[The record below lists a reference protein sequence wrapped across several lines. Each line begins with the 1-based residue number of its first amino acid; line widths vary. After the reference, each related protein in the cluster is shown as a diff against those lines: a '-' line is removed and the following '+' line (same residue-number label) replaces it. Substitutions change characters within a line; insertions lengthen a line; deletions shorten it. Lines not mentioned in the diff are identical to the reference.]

1 MNTRR
6 TSLCSLLA
14 FALTPLLGTA
24 DFARP
29 QSTAAQGEVFAST
42 VPDSLEGFQSQIDE
56 FVRIAKDRNDRTY
69 YPALNSFGLPD
80 PDAWLAANFEAS
92 QLAEVKQ
99 NYLKMLDGHKSHVS
113 WVLGNNVDAPGF
125 SLIVETSQA
134 PPPLQPVGFESLLPH
149 PRNPLVIE
157 NFRLTPKSTSGSMP
171 PSWVSSFVYVD
182 GRFRFIGGTYPFW
195 AESLNGTR
203 GPMALPPAQIRGMT
217 VQGRAFHNDQ
227 PGNGIV
233 AVVQMKIEVGHDGH
247 VKHIQVLSGDPAFVK
262 DAKDYVKHGEFPPLP
277 KDPRLANAKLIWD
290 FEVAFFSPKV

>member
-1 MNTRR
+1 MYTHRI
-6 TSLCSLLA
+6 SLYRFLT
-14 FALTPLLGTA
+14 FALTQLLGA
-24 DFARP
+24 AVFACP
-29 QSTAAQGEVFAST
+29 QSTAAQGGVSAST

-56 FVRIAKDRNDRTY
+56 FVRIAKDREQRTY
-69 YPALNSFGLPD
+69 YPALDSFGLPD

-99 NYLKMLDGHKSHVS
+99 NYLKMLDGHKSHIS

-125 SLIVETSQA
+125 SLVVETSQV
-134 PPPLQPVGFESLLPH
+134 PPPLQPVGFESLLPR
-149 PRNPLVIE
+149 PRSPLVIE
-157 NFRLTPKSTSGSMP
+157 NFRLTPKSTGTVP

-195 AESLNGTR
+195 AESLNGSR

-233 AVVQMKIEVGHDGH
+233 AVVQMKIEVGHNGR

-262 DAKDYVKHGEFPPLP
+262 DAKEYVQHSEFPPLP
-277 KDPRLANAKLIWD
+277 KDPRLAQAKLIWD

>member
-1 MNTRR
+1 V
-6 TSLCSLLA
+6 
-14 FALTPLLGTA
+14 
-24 DFARP
+24 
-29 QSTAAQGEVFAST
+29 Q
-42 VPDSLEGFQSQIDE
+42 DSLEGFQSQIDE
-56 FVRIAKDRNDRTY
+56 FVRIAKDRNERTY
-69 YPALNSFGLPD
+69 YPALNSFALPD
-80 PDAWLAANFEAS
+80 IDAWLAANFEAS

-99 NYLKMLDGHKSHVS
+99 NYIKMLDGHKSHIS

-125 SLIVETSQA
+125 SLVVETSQV

-149 PRNPLVIE
+149 PTSPLVIE
-157 NFRLTPKSTSGSMP
+157 NFRLTPKSTSGSVP

-195 AESLNGTR
+195 AESLNGAR

-262 DAKDYVKHGEFPPLP
+262 DAKEYVKHGEFPPLP
-277 KDPRLANAKLIWD
+277 EDPRLANAKLIWD

>member
-1 MNTRR
+1 V
-6 TSLCSLLA
+6 
-14 FALTPLLGTA
+14 
-24 DFARP
+24 
-29 QSTAAQGEVFAST
+29 Q
-42 VPDSLEGFQSQIDE
+42 DSLEGFQSQIDE
-56 FVRIAKDRNDRTY
+56 FVRIAKDRNERTY
-69 YPALNSFGLPD
+69 YPALDSFGLPD
-80 PDAWLAANFEAS
+80 SDAWLAANFEAS

-99 NYLKMLDGHKSHVS
+99 NYLKMLDGHKSHIS
-113 WVLGNNVDAPGF
+113 WVLGKNVDAPGF

-134 PPPLQPVGFESLLPH
+134 PPPLQPEGFESLLPH
-149 PRNPLVIE
+149 PRSPLVIE

-171 PSWVSSFVYVD
+171 PSWVSSFVYVN

-203 GPMALPPAQIRGMT
+203 GPMALAPAQVRGMT

-262 DAKDYVKHGEFPPLP
+262 DAKEYVKHGEFPPLP
-277 KDPRLANAKLIWD
+277 KDPRLAKAKLIWD
-290 FEVAFFSPKV
+290 FEVAFFSPKA